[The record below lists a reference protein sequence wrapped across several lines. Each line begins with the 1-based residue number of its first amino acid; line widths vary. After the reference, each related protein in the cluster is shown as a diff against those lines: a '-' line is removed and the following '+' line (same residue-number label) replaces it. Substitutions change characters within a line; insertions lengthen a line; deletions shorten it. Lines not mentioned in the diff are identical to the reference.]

1 MCEKLENEV
10 AILLNNNYL
19 TQYHGNNVV
28 FFSGIPENVPN
39 NNLESTV
46 ISVMSDI
53 EIEVEPM
60 KGGGGVGGWG
70 RMRGWNKDVLGGKKS
85 KN

>member
-19 TQYHGNNVV
+19 TQHHGNNVV
-28 FFSGIPENVPN
+28 FFSGIPENVPD

-60 KGGGGVGGWG
+60 KGGVGGGGVGSGEG
-70 RMRGWNKDVLGGKKS
+70 LE
-85 KN
+85 

>member
-10 AILLNNNYL
+10 VILLNNNYL

-28 FFSGIPENVPN
+28 FFSGIPENVPD

-60 KGGGGVGGWG
+60 KGGVGGGGGVGSGEG
-70 RMRGWNKDVLGGKKS
+70 LE
-85 KN
+85 